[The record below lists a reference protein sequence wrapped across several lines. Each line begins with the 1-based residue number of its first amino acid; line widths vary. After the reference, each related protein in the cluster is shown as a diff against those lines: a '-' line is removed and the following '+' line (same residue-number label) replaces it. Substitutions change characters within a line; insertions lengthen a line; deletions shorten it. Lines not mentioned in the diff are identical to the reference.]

1 LSAEETQC
9 CAMTSTLI
17 VAALIMGL
25 LLIAAAV
32 YIILLSRHHKAATGE
47 LDLIGAVAAVESALA
62 PEGAVLVRGELW
74 RARARRGRTIERGC
88 RVRVVGASAHLLEV
102 EPLA

>member
-1 LSAEETQC
+1 
-9 CAMTSTLI
+9 MTTPFV
-17 VAALIMGL
+17 VAALSIGL

-32 YIILLSRHHKAATGE
+32 YVIMLSRHHKAAAGE
-47 LDLIGAVAAVESALA
+47 LDLVGALASVESRLE

-74 RARARRGRTIERGC
+74 RARTRAGQVVECGS

-102 EPLA
+102 ELLS

>member
-1 LSAEETQC
+1 
-9 CAMTSTLI
+9 MTSPFV
-17 VAALIMGL
+17 VAALILGL

-47 LDLIGAVAAVESALA
+47 LDLIGAVAAVEMALE

-74 RARARRGRTIERGC
+74 RARARAGRTIERGS

-102 EPLA
+102 EPLS

>member
-1 LSAEETQC
+1 MFVVAS
-9 CAMTSTLI
+9 LI
-17 VAALIMGL
+17 AGL

-32 YIILLSRHHKAATGE
+32 YVIMLSRHHKSATGE
-47 LDLIGAVAAVESALA
+47 LKLIGALASVETALE

-74 RARARRGRTIERGC
+74 RARTLTGAAIARGS

-102 EPLA
+102 EPLS